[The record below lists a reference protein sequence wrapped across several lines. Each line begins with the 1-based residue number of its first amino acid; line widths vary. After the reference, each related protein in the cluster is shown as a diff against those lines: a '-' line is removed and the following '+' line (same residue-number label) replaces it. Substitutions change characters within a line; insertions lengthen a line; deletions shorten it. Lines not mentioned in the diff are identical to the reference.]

1 MTAPLTPHDQH
12 SPHDEPAEGRPPS
25 HEQPA
30 GDAAV
35 PYPTGYPA
43 HPGQASGHP
52 EHAGHAGHSD
62 EHAGHAEH
70 SDEHA
75 EFSEHSEHS
84 EPGPELRAE
93 LVQASLVAIAVAV
106 SGVLLGLLWL
116 WLAPKVPLVSDGSA
130 VYLKNSEGE
139 DAVGADGMFTLLG
152 LAFGA
157 VSAIIVF
164 LLFRHGGIALVVG
177 LAIGG
182 VLASVIAWRLGVW
195 LGPTS
200 DVVAHAK
207 AAGKGVTFDGPLKLG
222 AKGALLAWSVAA
234 MVIHLALTGLFG
246 PRDPEPALP
255 PAPRA

>member
-1 MTAPLTPHDQH
+1 MTAPLTPHDPPP
-12 SPHDEPAEGRPPS
+12 PHEDPAEGRPPAHGQS
-25 HEQPA
+25 A
-30 GDAAV
+30 GDSSV
-35 PYPTGYPA
+35 PNPSGYPE
-43 HPGQASGHP
+43 HPSEGSSEHPSGHP
-52 EHAGHAGHSD
+52 GGSEY
-62 EHAGHAEH
+62 
-70 SDEHA
+70 
-75 EFSEHSEHS
+75 SEHSEYS

-116 WLAPKVPLVSDGSA
+116 WLAPKVPLVSDGTA

-139 DAVGADGMFTLLG
+139 DAIGADGVFTLLG

-157 VSAIIVF
+157 VSALIVF
-164 LLFRHGGIALVVG
+164 LLFRHGGIALVIG

-182 VLASVIAWRLGVW
+182 VLASVIAWRLGLW

-207 AAGKGVTFDGPLKLG
+207 EAGKGVTFDGPLKLG

-255 PAPRA
+255 SVARPGAR

>member
-1 MTAPLTPHDQH
+1 MTAPLTPHDPPP
-12 SPHDEPAEGRPPS
+12 PHEDPAEGRPPA
-25 HEQPA
+25 HGQPA
-30 GDAAV
+30 GDSSV
-35 PYPTGYPA
+35 PNPSGYPE
-43 HPGQASGHP
+43 HPEHPEHPSGHP
-52 EHAGHAGHSD
+52 EG
-62 EHAGHAEH
+62 
-70 SDEHA
+70 
-75 EFSEHSEHS
+75 SEHSEHS

-139 DAVGADGMFTLLG
+139 DAIGADGVFTLLG

-157 VSAIIVF
+157 VSALIVF
-164 LLFRHGGIALVVG
+164 LLFRHGGIALVIG

-182 VLASVIAWRLGVW
+182 VLASVIAWRLGLW

-207 AAGKGVTFDGPLKLG
+207 EAGKGVTFDGPLKLG

-255 PAPRA
+255 HVASPEAR

>member
-1 MTAPLTPHDQH
+1 MTAPLTPHDQP
-12 SPHDEPAEGRPPS
+12 SPRDESGEGRP
-25 HEQPA
+25 EQQ
-30 GDAAV
+30 
-35 PYPTGYPA
+35 YGYPSA
-43 HPGQASGHP
+43 AYPSHP
-52 EHAGHAGHSD
+52 EHTD
-62 EHAGHAEH
+62 EY
-70 SDEHA
+70 
-75 EFSEHSEHS
+75 S

-116 WLAPKVPLVSDGSA
+116 WLAPKVPLVWDGGSG

-139 DAVGADGMFTLLG
+139 DAIGADGVFTLLG

-157 VSAIIVF
+157 VSAIVVF
-164 LLFRHGGIALVVG
+164 LLFRHGGIALVIG

-182 VLASVIAWRLGVW
+182 VLASIIAWRLGVW

-222 AKGALLAWSVAA
+222 AKGAVLSWSVAA
-234 MVIHLALTGLFG
+234 MVLHLALTGLFG
-246 PRDPEPALP
+246 PRDPEPLP
-255 PAPRA
+255 VPGSAAR

>member
-1 MTAPLTPHDQH
+1 M
-12 SPHDEPAEGRPPS
+12 PPYG
-25 HEQPA
+25 HP
-30 GDAAV
+30 GH
-35 PYPTGYPA
+35 PG
-43 HPGQASGHP
+43 HPGQPSGYP
-52 EHAGHAGHSD
+52 EQSGGAGYS
-62 EHAGHAEH
+62 GHAERP
-70 SDEHA
+70 EP
-75 EFSEHSEHS
+75 S

-116 WLAPKVPLVSDGSA
+116 WLAPKVPLISDGSA

-139 DAVGADGMFTLLG
+139 DAIGADGVFTLLG
-152 LAFGA
+152 LAFGV
-157 VSAIIVF
+157 VSAVVVF
-164 LLFRHGGIALVVG
+164 LLFRHGGIALVIG

-207 AAGKGVTFDGPLKLG
+207 SVGKGVTFDGPLKLG

-234 MVIHLALTGLFG
+234 MVVHLVLTGLFG

-255 PAPRA
+255 SPATPGAR

>member
-1 MTAPLTPHDQH
+1 MTAPLTPHDPPP
-12 SPHDEPAEGRPPS
+12 PHEDPAEGRPPAHGQS
-25 HEQPA
+25 A
-30 GDAAV
+30 GDSSV
-35 PYPTGYPA
+35 PNPSGYPE
-43 HPGQASGHP
+43 HPSERSSEHPSGHP
-52 EHAGHAGHSD
+52 GGSEH
-62 EHAGHAEH
+62 
-70 SDEHA
+70 
-75 EFSEHSEHS
+75 SEHSEHS

-116 WLAPKVPLVSDGSA
+116 WLAPKVPLVSDGTA

-139 DAVGADGMFTLLG
+139 DAIGADGVFTLLG

-157 VSAIIVF
+157 VSALIVF
-164 LLFRHGGIALVVG
+164 LLFRHGGIALVIG

-182 VLASVIAWRLGVW
+182 VLASVIAWRLGLW

-207 AAGKGVTFDGPLKLG
+207 EAGKGVTFDGPLKLG

-255 PAPRA
+255 SVAGPGAR

>member
-1 MTAPLTPHDQH
+1 MTAPLTPHDPPP
-12 SPHDEPAEGRPPS
+12 PHEDPAEGRPPA
-25 HEQPA
+25 HGQPA
-30 GDAAV
+30 GDSAV
-35 PYPTGYPA
+35 PNPSGYPEHSE
-43 HPGQASGHP
+43 HPEYPSGHP
-52 EHAGHAGHSD
+52 EG
-62 EHAGHAEH
+62 
-70 SDEHA
+70 
-75 EFSEHSEHS
+75 SEHSEYS

-116 WLAPKVPLVSDGSA
+116 WLAPKVPLVSDGTA

-139 DAVGADGMFTLLG
+139 DAIGADGVFTLLA

-157 VSAIIVF
+157 VSALIVF
-164 LLFRHGGIALVVG
+164 LLFRHGGIALVIG

-182 VLASVIAWRLGVW
+182 VLASVIAWRLGLW

-207 AAGKGVTFDGPLKLG
+207 EVGKGVTFDGPLKLG

-255 PAPRA
+255 HVASPEAR

>member
-1 MTAPLTPHDQH
+1 MTPHDPPP
-12 SPHDEPAEGRPPS
+12 PHEDPAEGRPPA
-25 HEQPA
+25 HGQPA
-30 GDAAV
+30 GDSSV
-35 PYPTGYPA
+35 PNPSGYPE
-43 HPGQASGHP
+43 HPEHPEHPSGHP
-52 EHAGHAGHSD
+52 EG
-62 EHAGHAEH
+62 
-70 SDEHA
+70 
-75 EFSEHSEHS
+75 SEHSEYS

-139 DAVGADGMFTLLG
+139 DAIGADGMFTLLG

-157 VSAIIVF
+157 ISALIVF
-164 LLFRHGGIALVVG
+164 LLFRHGGIALVIG

-182 VLASVIAWRLGVW
+182 VLASVIAWRLGLW

-207 AAGKGVTFDGPLKLG
+207 EAGKGVTFDGPLKLG

-255 PAPRA
+255 HVASPEAR

>member
-1 MTAPLTPHDQH
+1 MTAPLTPHDPPP
-12 SPHDEPAEGRPPS
+12 PHEDPAEGRPPA
-25 HEQPA
+25 HGQPA
-30 GDAAV
+30 GDSSV
-35 PYPTGYPA
+35 PNPSGYPE
-43 HPGQASGHP
+43 HPEHPEHPSGHP
-52 EHAGHAGHSD
+52 EG
-62 EHAGHAEH
+62 
-70 SDEHA
+70 
-75 EFSEHSEHS
+75 SEHSEYS

-116 WLAPKVPLVSDGSA
+116 WLAPKVPLVSDGTA

-139 DAVGADGMFTLLG
+139 DAIGADGVFTLLG

-157 VSAIIVF
+157 ISALIVF
-164 LLFRHGGIALVVG
+164 LLFRHGGIALVIG

-182 VLASVIAWRLGVW
+182 VLASVIAWRLGLW

-207 AAGKGVTFDGPLKLG
+207 EAGKGVTFDGPLKLG

-255 PAPRA
+255 HVASPEAR

>member
-1 MTAPLTPHDQH
+1 MTAPLTPHDPPP
-12 SPHDEPAEGRPPS
+12 PHEDPAEGRPPA
-25 HEQPA
+25 HGQPA
-30 GDAAV
+30 GDSSV
-35 PYPTGYPA
+35 PNPSGYPE
-43 HPGQASGHP
+43 HPEHPSGHP
-52 EHAGHAGHSD
+52 EG
-62 EHAGHAEH
+62 
-70 SDEHA
+70 
-75 EFSEHSEHS
+75 SEHSEYS

-139 DAVGADGMFTLLG
+139 DAIGADGVFTLLG

-157 VSAIIVF
+157 VSALIVF
-164 LLFRHGGIALVVG
+164 LLFRHGGIALVIG

-182 VLASVIAWRLGVW
+182 VLASVIAWRLGLW

-207 AAGKGVTFDGPLKLG
+207 EVGKGVTFDGPLKLG

-255 PAPRA
+255 PPTMPGAR

>member
-1 MTAPLTPHDQH
+1 MTAPLTPHDPPP
-12 SPHDEPAEGRPPS
+12 PHEDPAEGRPPA
-25 HEQPA
+25 HGQPA
-30 GDAAV
+30 GDSSV
-35 PYPTGYPA
+35 PNPSGYPENPE
-43 HPGQASGHP
+43 HPEHPSGHP
-52 EHAGHAGHSD
+52 EG
-62 EHAGHAEH
+62 
-70 SDEHA
+70 
-75 EFSEHSEHS
+75 SEHSEHS

-106 SGVLLGLLWL
+106 AGVLLGLLWL

-139 DAVGADGMFTLLG
+139 DAIGADGVFTLLG

-157 VSAIIVF
+157 VSALIVF
-164 LLFRHGGIALVVG
+164 LLFRHGGIALVIG

-182 VLASVIAWRLGVW
+182 VLASVIAWRLGLW

-207 AAGKGVTFDGPLKLG
+207 EAGKGVTFDGPLKLG

-255 PAPRA
+255 HVASPEAR

>member
-12 SPHDEPAEGRPPS
+12 SPQDEPAEGRPPS

-30 GDAAV
+30 GDSAV

-52 EHAGHAGHSD
+52 EHAEHSD
-62 EHAGHAEH
+62 GHAE
-70 SDEHA
+70 
-75 EFSEHSEHS
+75 FSEHS

-195 LGPTS
+195 LGPAS

-255 PAPRA
+255 AAPGPEAR